1 VLFTSRSMTAQ
12 GMPSATEKKVVPPL
26 SDDAATQVLSAAR
39 GLLDKHQLKL
49 VLKFCGGLPLALQ
62 LVRGCIEQ
70 DRDPGRLQYMVERLA
85 GHTPISHDS
94 SDKLFRLV
102 GDSVKCLSE
111 PLCQIWCE
119 VAVLMG
125 GDVPW
130 SDLEVLYGKDQTRE
144 LASRSLLQKG
154 VGDLLGPYARV
165 HDVLLS
171 YAYHQCCTGR
181 GSRNFPILARL
192 AGRNAQ
198 DLDMA
203 DLVSCYRAVT
213 ATHTVLHAQWSVA
226 VCHVHKV
233 SRAAQCYQ
241 TSTNMI
247 H

>member
-1 VLFTSRSMTAQ
+1 
-12 GMPSATEKKVVPPL
+12 MPSATEKKVVPPL
-26 SDDAATQVLSAAR
+26 SVRKATQVLSTVR
-39 GLLDKHQLKL
+39 GLLDTDQLKL
-49 VLKFCGGLPLALQ
+49 VLKYCGGLPLALQ

-70 DRDPGRLQYMVERLA
+70 DRDPSSIQSLVERLA
-85 GHTPISHDS
+85 EREPISHDS

-111 PLCQIWCE
+111 PLRQIWCE
-119 VAVLMG
+119 VAVIMG
-125 GDVPW
+125 GDVYW
-130 SDLEVLYGKDQTRE
+130 SDLEVLYGNDQMRE
-144 LASRSLLQKG
+144 LASRSLLQK
-154 VGDLLGPYARV
+154 VRLSPTWRACDFLGPYARV

-181 GSRNFPILARL
+181 GSRNFPIMARL
-192 AGRNAQ
+192 EERNETQ

-213 ATHTVLHAQWSVA
+213 ATHTFLHAQWSVA